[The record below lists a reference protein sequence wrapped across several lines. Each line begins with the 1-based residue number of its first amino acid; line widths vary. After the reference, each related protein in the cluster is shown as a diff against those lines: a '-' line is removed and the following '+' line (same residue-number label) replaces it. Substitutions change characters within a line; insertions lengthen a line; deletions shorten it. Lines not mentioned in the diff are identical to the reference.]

1 MTILFRP
8 HFTCSQSEA
17 AQKAFDKL
25 TKDYQQYDIDDATHI
40 IPLGGDGHMLRIL
53 HRYMNRNIPVF
64 GMNRGS
70 YGFLMNR
77 YAKHALAQR
86 VLAADSIQLFPLD
99 FSGKTTTGDTFNGYA
114 FNEVSVLRSCSQAA
128 KLRINVDGVQQIREL
143 MCDGTLLATPAGSTA
158 YNRACHG
165 PILPFVSKALALT
178 PVSPFKPRWKGA
190 ILPDTA
196 IVEIENLSPN
206 DRSTIAAGDFLE
218 FPDMHYV
225 RIYKSETKTVKLL
238 FDPDF
243 HLADR
248 ILREQFDE

>member
-1 MTILFRP
+1 MTTLFRP

-17 AQKAFDKL
+17 ARKAFDKL
-25 TKDYQQYDIDDATHI
+25 TKDYQQYSIDEASHI
-40 IPLGGDGHMLRIL
+40 IALGGDGHMLRVL
-53 HRYMNRNIPVF
+53 HHYMDHRIPIF

-77 YAKHALAQR
+77 YSKHTLEER
-86 VLAADSIQLFPLD
+86 VFAADSIQLFPLD
-99 FSGKTTTGDTFNGYA
+99 FSGKTINGDKFSGYA
-114 FNEVSVLRSCSQAA
+114 FNEVSILRSCSQAA
-128 KLRINVDGVQQIREL
+128 KLRINVDGIQQIREL
-143 MCDGTLLATPAGSTA
+143 TCDGALLATPAGSTA

-196 IVEIENLSPN
+196 VVEIENLSPN
-206 DRSTIAAGDFLE
+206 NRSAIAAGDFLE
-218 FPDMHYV
+218 FADMHHV
-225 RIYKSETKTVKLL
+225 RIHKSETTTVKLL